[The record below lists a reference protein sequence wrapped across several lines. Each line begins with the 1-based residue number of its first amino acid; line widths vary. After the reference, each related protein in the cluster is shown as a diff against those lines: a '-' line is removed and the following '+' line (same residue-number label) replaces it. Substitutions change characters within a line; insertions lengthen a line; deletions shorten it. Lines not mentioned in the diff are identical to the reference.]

1 MKLRNCL
8 CPICGEPF
16 TPHPRNAKGNCRQK
30 TCGKPYCRQEWQRRR
45 RRGWNKLNPGGAKC
59 LESRRAKNRA
69 WAKAYPDYW
78 RHRYQTHPEYVER
91 DKRRRV
97 AARRKAKVSAK
108 RTPLPQVLIEKLHAL
123 DSCQPAKVSSK
134 RTPSFRRV
142 EAIEDCL
149 RSTVEVLWSAKRTP
163 IGAAAVSAG

>member
-1 MKLRNCL
+1 MKVRNCR
-8 CPICGEPF
+8 CPICEDPF
-16 TPHPRNAKGNCRQK
+16 SPHPRNVKGRWKQK

-59 LESRRAKNRA
+59 LESRRSKNRA
-69 WAKAYPDYW
+69 WAKAWPDYW
-78 RHRYQTHPEYVER
+78 RHRYHTDPEYVER

-108 RTPLPQVLIEKLHAL
+108 RTPIPDVLVEKLRAL
-123 DSCQPAKVSSK
+123 DRSRPATVSAK
-134 RTPSFRRV
+134 RTPSLRRL

-149 RSTVEVLWSAKRTP
+149 RSTVKALWSAKRTP
-163 IGAAAVSAG
+163 IGKAAASAG

>member
-8 CPICGEPF
+8 CPICKEAF

-30 TCGKPYCRQEWQRRR
+30 TCGKPYCRQEWQLRR

-59 LESRRAKNRA
+59 LESRRLKNRA

-78 RHRYQTHPEYVER
+78 RRRYQTHPEYVER

>member
-1 MKLRNCL
+1 MKVRNCL
-8 CPICGEPF
+8 CPICEEALG
-16 TPHPRNAKGNCRQK
+16 PHPRNAKGNCRQK

-78 RHRYQTHPEYVER
+78 RHRYQTHPEYVAR
-91 DKRRRV
+91 DKRRRA

-108 RTPLPQVLIEKLHAL
+108 RTPIPQVVVEKLHAL
-123 DSCQPAKVSSK
+123 DSCQPAKVSAK
-134 RTPSFRRV
+134 RTPSLRRV

-149 RSTVEVLWSAKRTP
+149 RSTVEALWSAKRTP
-163 IGAAAVSAG
+163 IGKAAASAG